1 MNARSSDFRT
11 LGLMPGASWDEVKAA
26 FRRLARTHHPD
37 VAGPGS
43 ARRFAEITEAYM
55 TLKETISP
63 GSPGFSHA
71 HVSAAYAEPPA
82 NVRAEP
88 AGREPFL
95 KTLWR
100 KLFSRKPNTEA
111 EDASPPVQ
119 EDMPPVRVRFI
130 GSTISKAE
138 AQMRQLLS
146 RRSEMKTRSRTAAIL
161 CRLQSRHPGVVMLAL
176 KRLTP
181 NEVNHEIRKSMVE
194 HFAKYIPTSEVLESV
209 LALFSRIGECQD
221 LARAIAPHAGV
232 FSQADALMVIKWL
245 KRHNA
250 PRECFC
256 HFFAHSS
263 NSVIAA
269 VLNGWSSQHA
279 LPETSV
285 VLSLLK
291 QDDESLLVP
300 LLHLLKRNKPPYW
313 AAPYIAKISAEHKS
327 PVVRVWA
334 SAIVRDQNLS

>member
-1 MNARSSDFRT
+1 
-11 LGLMPGASWDEVKAA
+11 MPGASWDEVKTA
-26 FRRLARTHHPD
+26 FRRLARMHHPD

-43 ARRFAEITEAYM
+43 ARKFAEITEAYM

-63 GSPGFSHA
+63 GSP
-71 HVSAAYAEPPA
+71 SASCTYGPGSCTEPQSD
-82 NVRAEP
+82 VRTEAT
-88 AGREPFL
+88 GRESFL
-95 KTLWR
+95 KKLWR
-100 KLFSRKPNTEA
+100 KLFSRKQDA
-111 EDASPPVQ
+111 EDIPPPSQ

-146 RRSEMKTRSRTAAIL
+146 RRGEMKTRNRTAAIL

-176 KRLTP
+176 KRLSP
-181 NEVNHEIRKSMVE
+181 HEVNDEIRKSMVE
-194 HFAKYIPTSEVLESV
+194 HFAKYIPTSEVLEGV
-209 LALFSRIGECQD
+209 LALFSRTGECRD

-232 FSQADALMVIKWL
+232 FSQGDALMVIKWL

-250 PRECFC
+250 PRECFSC
-256 HFFAHSS
+256 FFNHSS

-279 LPETSV
+279 LPETSAI
-285 VLSLLK
+285 LSLLK

-300 LLHLLKRNKPPYW
+300 LLHLLKRNKAPSW
-313 AAPYIAKISAEHKS
+313 TVPYITKISTEHKS
-327 PVVRVWA
+327 PAVRVWA